1 MIVGTLEVEVFI
13 PEANSLKDKRRV
25 LKSLKDR
32 LRVRF
37 NVSVAETAPTETW
50 RRATIGIATVG
61 SDSRQVNSILSN
73 VMNFLVG
80 FRQIQLVHHE
90 LEIN

>member
-25 LKSLKDR
+25 QKSLKDR

-80 FRQIQLVHHE
+80 FRQIQLVNHE